1 MMTSLLIRFF
11 TPLILISACFMAAC
25 SQSGTANSDTNTDEL
40 YFALPAEPGEIHSSE
55 ELSFYVQDVLSGF
68 SFPWGMAF
76 LPDGS
81 MLVTEREGTLRLVRN
96 GALVEDPIA
105 GVPEVFG
112 EWQGGLM
119 DIELH
124 PKFEEN
130 GWIYISYSKI
140 EGNAS
145 QTAIMRARFDAEAHS
160 LTDQDD
166 IYVGTPFTPSR
177 FHFGSRIAF
186 DPDGYLFFSIGDR
199 GAQDTAQDLNSSNGS
214 LFRIY
219 DDGRIPQD
227 NPFVGRDGL
236 DEIFDYG
243 LRNIQGMAVH
253 PETGVIWT
261 NLHGPRGGDELNVHS
276 KPGSNY
282 GWPVITYGI
291 NYNGTIITEFTEME
305 GMEQP
310 VMHWTPSIGPSG
322 MDFVTG
328 NRYPGW
334 EGSIFNG
341 ALSFQLLSRIVVDGE
356 TFVHEERLLEGIG
369 RIRDVRMGPDGF
381 LYFSNESDGVIS
393 RIIPVL

>member
-1 MMTSLLIRFF
+1 MLMLPGTLSLAGCTQEGL
-11 TPLILISACFMAAC
+11 
-25 SQSGTANSDTNTDEL
+25 SDTEGISDEF
-40 YFALPAEPGEIHSSE
+40 YFPLSDQPGEIHSSE
-55 ELSFYVQDVLSGF
+55 VLDFYVQDVVSGL
-68 SFPWGMAF
+68 SFPWGMVF

-81 MLVTEREGTLRLVRN
+81 MLVTEREGTLRVVR
-96 GALVEDPIA
+96 GGELLASPVE

-124 PKFEEN
+124 PDFEQN
-130 GWIYISYSKI
+130 GWIYLSYSKVD
-140 EGNAS
+140 EGGS
-145 QTAIMRARFDAEAHS
+145 QTAIMRTRFDAESNS
-160 LTDQDD
+160 LYGQED
-166 IYVGTPFTPSR
+166 IYVGTPFTASR

-199 GAQDTAQDLNSSNGS
+199 GDQDTAQDLTSSNGS
-214 LFRIY
+214 LMRLY

-227 NPFVGRDGL
+227 NPFVGREGL

-261 NLHGPRGGDELNVHS
+261 NLHGPRGGDELNEHS

-291 NYNGTIITEFTEME
+291 NYNGSIITEFTEME

-328 NRYPGW
+328 DRYPGW

-393 RIIPVL
+393 RLVPVL

>member
-1 MMTSLLIRFF
+1 MLMLPGTLSLAGCTQEGL
-11 TPLILISACFMAAC
+11 
-25 SQSGTANSDTNTDEL
+25 SDTEGISDEF
-40 YFALPAEPGEIHSSE
+40 YFPLSDQPGEIHSSE
-55 ELSFYVQDVLSGF
+55 VLDFYVQDVVSGL
-68 SFPWGMAF
+68 SFPWGMVF

-81 MLVTEREGTLRLVRN
+81 MLVTEREGTLRVVR
-96 GALVEDPIA
+96 GGELLASPVE

-124 PKFEEN
+124 PDFEQN
-130 GWIYISYSKI
+130 GWIYLSYSKVD
-140 EGNAS
+140 EGGS
-145 QTAIMRARFDAEAHS
+145 QTAIMRTRFDAESNS
-160 LTDQDD
+160 LYGQED
-166 IYVGTPFTPSR
+166 IYVGTPFTASR

-199 GAQDTAQDLNSSNGS
+199 GAQDTAQDLTSSNGS
-214 LFRIY
+214 LMRLY

-227 NPFVGRDGL
+227 NPFVGREGL

-261 NLHGPRGGDELNVHS
+261 NLHGPRGGDELNEHS

-291 NYNGTIITEFTEME
+291 NYNGSIITEFTEME

-328 NRYPGW
+328 DRYPGW

-393 RIIPVL
+393 RLVPVL

>member
-1 MMTSLLIRFF
+1 MYVQFLFRFF
-11 TPLILISACFMAAC
+11 CPLFLLGTLTAAGC
-25 SQSGTANSDTNTDEL
+25 SQKGLPDSNGISDEF
-40 YFALPAEPGEIHSSE
+40 YFSLPDQPGEIHSSE
-55 ELSFYVQDVLSGF
+55 ELDFYVQDVVSGL
-68 SFPWGMAF
+68 SFPWGMVF

-81 MLVTEREGTLRLVRN
+81 MLVTEREGTLRVVR
-96 GALVEDPIA
+96 GGELLTDPVE

-124 PKFEEN
+124 PDFEQN
-130 GWIYISYSKI
+130 GWIYLSYSKVD
-140 EGNAS
+140 EGGS
-145 QTAIMRARFDAEAHS
+145 QTAIMRTRFDAASNS
-160 LTDQDD
+160 LYDQED
-166 IYVGTPFTPSR
+166 IYVGTPFTASR

-199 GAQDTAQDLNSSNGS
+199 GAQDTAQDLTSSNGS
-214 LFRIY
+214 LMRLY
-219 DDGRIPQD
+219 DDGRVPED
-227 NPFVGRDGL
+227 NPFVGREGL

-253 PETGVIWT
+253 PETGIIWS
-261 NLHGPRGGDELNVHS
+261 NLHGPRGGDELNAHS

-291 NYNGTIITEFTEME
+291 NYNGSIITEFTEME

-328 NRYPGW
+328 ERYPGW

-356 TFVHEERLLEGIG
+356 TFVDEERLLEGIG
-369 RIRDVRMGPDGF
+369 RVRDVRMGPDGF

-393 RIIPVL
+393 RLVPVL